1 MTRLKPLREQEPSVA
16 DEVREILD
24 EATPIK
30 TDRDAVRERRR
41 HFAFGLFFVSI
52 FMIGLA
58 AILPSEDR
66 WLWGGASFIYL
77 LVAAWCWD
85 RERPAK
91 SSKT

>member
-1 MTRLKPLREQEPSVA
+1 MTRLKPLRDQELSVV

-24 EATPIK
+24 EATPIR
-30 TDRDAVRERRR
+30 TEEDSVRERRR

-58 AILPSEDR
+58 VIFPSEDR
-66 WLWGGASFIYL
+66 WLWGGASFVYL

-91 SSKT
+91 SRKT

>member
-1 MTRLKPLREQEPSVA
+1 MTRLKRLHNQDPSIS

-30 TDRDAVRERRR
+30 TNGDAVRERRR

-52 FMIGLA
+52 FMIGIA
-58 AILPSEDR
+58 AVFPSEDR
-66 WLWGGASFIYL
+66 WLWGGASFIFL

-91 SSKT
+91 SRET